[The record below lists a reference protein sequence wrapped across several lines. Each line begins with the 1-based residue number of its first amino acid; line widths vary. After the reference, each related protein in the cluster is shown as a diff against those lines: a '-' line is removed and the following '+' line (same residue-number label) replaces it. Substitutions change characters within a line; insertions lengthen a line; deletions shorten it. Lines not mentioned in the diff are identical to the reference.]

1 MKRREIYKMQKKSLW
16 KRIAGLLL
24 LGVMVMSI
32 TGCGDSSNEA
42 GKGKE
47 PTKIVFWYAVGGK
60 VGEATKT
67 LVKEF
72 NDMHPDIKVEAV
84 FQGDY
89 DSAINKLK
97 QSIASKSTPNV
108 MQVYD
113 IGTRFMIDSKAV
125 VPVQKWIDKENF
137 DTSSYEKNI
146 LAYYTVDNKLYSM
159 PFNTSTPLLYYN
171 KDMFKAAGLDPD
183 NPPKTFE
190 EVAAD
195 AQKLTQRDSS
205 GKVTRPGMAMAIYGW
220 FFEQFLAEQN
230 AQYANNGN
238 GRDAMATAVSF
249 NSPQGEKVLNWWAD
263 MVKNGSA
270 VNMGRKTEDT
280 MKAFVSGQTAMTIDS
295 TGVLGDIMDGV
306 NGKFEVGTGFMPH
319 PEGSANGGVIIGGAS
334 LWMLSGHS
342 DAEEKASWEF
352 IKFMTA
358 PKQQAFWHI
367 KTGYFPVT
375 TAAYDDDELKKYDA
389 KYPQF
394 KIAIEQLHNTPI
406 NRSTQGGLLGVFT
419 QARQEIEN
427 AIEHVLAGQASSQDA
442 LQKAADTVNDAVAR
456 YNSSVEK

>member
-1 MKRREIYKMQKKSLW
+1 MKKHFILGKVFTLIFMLIILLS
-16 KRIAGLLL
+16 IAG
-24 LGVMVMSI
+24 
-32 TGCGDSSNEA
+32 CGTKQEA
-42 GKGKE
+42 AGNGKE

-67 LVKEF
+67 LVDQF
-72 NDMHPDIKVEAV
+72 NSTHPDIKVEAV

-97 QSIASKSTPNV
+97 QAIPSKSTPNV

-137 DTSSYEKNI
+137 DMSSYEKNI
-146 LAYYTVDNKLYSM
+146 LAYYTVDNQLYSM
-159 PFNTSTPLLYYN
+159 PFNTSTPILYYN
-171 KDMFKAAGLDPD
+171 KTMFKEAGLDPE

-195 AQKLTQRDSS
+195 AQKLTEKDAS
-205 GKVTRPGMAMAIYGW
+205 GKVTRPGMAFAIYGW

-230 AQYANNGN
+230 SLYADNGN
-238 GRDAMATAVSF
+238 GRDAMATSAAF
-249 NSPQGEKVLNWWAD
+249 NSPEGKRVLDWWSG
-263 MVKNGSA
+263 MVKDGSA
-270 VNMGRKTEDT
+270 VNMGRKTADT

-319 PEGSANGGVIIGGAS
+319 PAGANNGGVIIGGAS
-334 LWMLSGHS
+334 LWMMAGHS
-342 DAEEKASWEF
+342 DAEEKATWEF
-352 IKFMTA
+352 IKYMTA
-358 PKQQAFWHI
+358 AKQQAFWHI

-375 TAAYDDDELKKYDA
+375 TAAYDDEDLKKYEA
-389 KYPQF
+389 QYPQF
-394 KIAIEQLHNTPI
+394 KIAIDQLHNTPV

-419 QARQEIEN
+419 QARQEIES
-427 AIEHVLAGQASSQDA
+427 AIEHVLDGQASSEDA
-442 LQKAADTVNDAVAR
+442 LQKASDTVNEAISR
-456 YNSSVEK
+456 YNASVK

>member
-1 MKRREIYKMQKKSLW
+1 MQKRSFW
-16 KRIAGLLL
+16 KKISALALITL
-24 LGVMVMSI
+24 SIFSI
-32 TGCGDSSNEA
+32 TGCGGNADTVQS
-42 GKGKE
+42 GDKK
-47 PTKIVFWYAVGGK
+47 PVKIVFWYAVGGK
-60 VGEATKT
+60 VGDATKE
-67 LVKEF
+67 LVDKF
-72 NDMHPDIKVEAV
+72 NSTHPDIKVEAV

-113 IGTRFMIDSKAV
+113 IGTRFMIDSKAA

-137 DTSSYEKNI
+137 DTSKYEKNI

-159 PFNTSTPLLYYN
+159 PFNTSTPILYYN
-171 KDMFKAAGLDPD
+171 KDMFKEAGLDP
-183 NPPKTFE
+183 NKPPQTFE

-195 AQKLTQRDSS
+195 AQRLTKRDDT
-205 GKVTRPGMAMAIYGW
+205 GKVTRPGMVLAIYGW

-230 AQYANNGN
+230 SMYANNNN
-238 GRDAMATAVSF
+238 GRDSMATAASF
-249 NSPQGEKVLNWWAD
+249 NSPQGEKILDWWSG
-263 MVKNGSA
+263 MVKDGST
-270 VNMGRKTEDT
+270 VNMGRKTADT

-306 NGKFEVGTGFMPH
+306 NGKFEVGTGNMPH
-319 PEGSANGGVIIGGAS
+319 PEGAEGGGVIIGGAS
-334 LWMLSGHS
+334 LWMLNGHS
-342 DAEEKASWEF
+342 DEEEKASWEF

-358 PKQQAFWHI
+358 PEQQAFWHI

-375 TAAYDDDELKKYDA
+375 TDAYDNEDLKKYEA

-394 KIAIEQLHNTPI
+394 KVAVEQLHHTPV

-419 QARQEIEN
+419 QSRQEIES
-427 AIEHVLAGQASSQDA
+427 AIEQVLDGKASSKDA
-442 LQKAADTVNDAVAR
+442 LQKAADTVNEAIGR
-456 YNSSVEK
+456 YNSSVSQ

>member
-1 MKRREIYKMQKKSLW
+1 MQKRSFW
-16 KRIAGLLL
+16 KKISALALITL
-24 LGVMVMSI
+24 SIFSI
-32 TGCGDSSNEA
+32 TGCGGNADTAQS
-42 GKGKE
+42 GDKK
-47 PTKIVFWYAVGGK
+47 PVKIVFWYAVGGK
-60 VGEATKT
+60 VGDATKE
-67 LVKEF
+67 LVDKF
-72 NDMHPDIKVEAV
+72 NSTHPDIKVEAV

-113 IGTRFMIDSKAV
+113 IGTRFMIDSKAA

-137 DTSSYEKNI
+137 DTSKYEKNI

-159 PFNTSTPLLYYN
+159 PFNTSTPILYYN
-171 KDMFKAAGLDPD
+171 KDMFKEAGLDP
-183 NPPKTFE
+183 NKPPQTFE

-195 AQKLTQRDSS
+195 AQRLTKRDDT
-205 GKVTRPGMAMAIYGW
+205 GKVTRPGMVLAIYGW

-230 AQYANNGN
+230 SMYANNNN
-238 GRDAMATAVSF
+238 GRDSMATAASF
-249 NSPQGEKVLNWWAD
+249 NSPQGEKILDWWSG
-263 MVKNGSA
+263 MVKDGST
-270 VNMGRKTEDT
+270 VNMGRKTADT

-306 NGKFEVGTGFMPH
+306 NGKFEVGTGNMPH
-319 PEGSANGGVIIGGAS
+319 PEGAEGGGVIIGGAS
-334 LWMLSGHS
+334 LWMLNGHS
-342 DAEEKASWEF
+342 DEEEKASWEF

-358 PKQQAFWHI
+358 PEQQAFWHI

-375 TAAYDDDELKKYDA
+375 TDAYDNEDLKKYEA

-394 KIAIEQLHNTPI
+394 KVAVEQLHHTPV

-419 QARQEIEN
+419 QSRQEIES
-427 AIEHVLAGQASSQDA
+427 AIEQVLDGKASSKDA
-442 LQKAADTVNDAVAR
+442 LQKAADTVNEAIGR
-456 YNSSVEK
+456 YNSSVSQ